1 MPMPFN
7 ATWPVRLLVPAAL
20 SLALAGCAGGGN
32 SQGTFGA
39 PAVDVEPGVGTR
51 ISDQA
56 VAGVG
61 GPSAAPPNLTVGTG
75 ANAVDYSCPV
85 LDVRTGAG
93 IWQVPGN
100 GGLKYQATIATLA
113 RECAINGTT
122 MTMKVGIEGRVVLG
136 EKGTPG
142 GLSVP
147 IRIAVVQEGP
157 NPKTI
162 TSKFFTVPLNIPAG
176 ENQLLFSVVEDQ
188 LSFPL
193 SNPADVEKYVVYVG
207 FDPKGGTETS
217 RPRTTTSKPRPATP
231 AATAPAA
238 AAPAATAP
246 AATSSSTSGSS
257 RSTTSSGSSSSS
269 SSSGTSS
276 GGGFA
281 PPPSS
286 SGSSSTGGFSNSSSG
301 GATFGPPP
309 GTFAPAPSQ

>member
-1 MPMPFN
+1 MRMPFN

-39 PAVDVEPGVGTR
+39 PGVDVEPGAGTR

-61 GPSAAPPNLTVGTG
+61 GPSAAPPTLTVGTG
-75 ANAVDYSCPV
+75 PNAVDYSCPV
-85 LDVRTGAG
+85 VDVRTGAG
-93 IWQVPGN
+93 TWQVQGN
-100 GGLKYQATIATLA
+100 GGLKYQSTLATLA
-113 RECAINGTT
+113 RECAVNGNI

-157 NPKTI
+157 SPKTI
-162 TSKFFTVPLNIPAG
+162 ATKFFTVPLNIPAG
-176 ENQLLFSVVEDQ
+176 ENQLLFSVVEDS

-193 SNPADVEKYVVYVG
+193 NNPADVEKYVVYVG
-207 FDPKGGTETS
+207 FDPKGGNEPA
-217 RPRTTTSKPRPATP
+217 RPRTSTPTKPRPAAP
-231 AATAPAA
+231 AASAPAA
-238 AAPAATAP
+238 AAPAAAAP
-246 AATSSSTSGSS
+246 AAAAPAPAA
-257 RSTTSSGSSSSS
+257 
-269 SSSGTSS
+269 SS

-281 PPPSS
+281 PPPSAS
-286 SGSSSTGGFSNSSSG
+286 TGTSSTGGFSNSSSG

-309 GTFAPAPSQ
+309 GTFAPAPTQ

>member
-1 MPMPFN
+1 MRMPFN

-61 GPSAAPPNLTVGTG
+61 GPSAAPPSLTVGTG

-85 LDVRTGAG
+85 VDVRTGAG
-93 IWQVPGN
+93 TWQVPGN
-100 GGLKYQATIATLA
+100 GGLKYQVTLATLA
-113 RECAINGTT
+113 RECAVNGAT
-122 MTMKVGIEGRVVLG
+122 MNMKVGIEGRVVLG

-162 TSKFFTVPLNIPAG
+162 ATKFFTVPLNIPAG

-193 SNPADVEKYVVYVG
+193 NNPNDVEKYVVYVG
-207 FDPKGGTETS
+207 FDPKGSSEPT
-217 RPRTTTSKPRPATP
+217 RPRTTTSRPRPA
-231 AATAPAA
+231 APAA
-238 AAPAATAP
+238 AAPAASAP
-246 AATSSSTSGSS
+246 AASAPAAAAPAAAAPAA
-257 RSTTSSGSSSSS
+257 SSSSS
-269 SSSGTSS
+269 
-276 GGGFA
+276 GGFA
-281 PPPSS
+281 PPPSTS
-286 SGSSSTGGFSNSSSG
+286 SSSSTGGFSNSSG

-309 GTFAPAPSQ
+309 GTFAPAPGQ

>member
-1 MPMPFN
+1 MRKPFN

-20 SLALAGCAGGGN
+20 SLALAACAGGGN

-61 GPSAAPPNLTVGTG
+61 GPSAAPPSLTVGTG
-75 ANAVDYSCPV
+75 PNAVDYSCPV
-85 LDVRTGAG
+85 VDVRTGAG
-93 IWQVPGN
+93 TWQVQGN
-100 GGLKYQATIATLA
+100 GGLKYQATLATLA
-113 RECAINGTT
+113 RECAVNGAT

-147 IRIAVVQEGP
+147 IRVAVVQEGP
-157 NPKTI
+157 SPKTI
-162 TSKFFTVPLNIPAG
+162 ATKFFTVPLNIPAG

-193 SNPADVEKYVVYVG
+193 NNPADVEKYVVYVG
-207 FDPKGGTETS
+207 FDPKGGNEPA
-217 RPRTTTSKPRPATP
+217 RPRTTTTKPRPAAP

-238 AAPAATAP
+238 AAPAAAAP
-246 AATSSSTSGSS
+246 AAAAPAAS
-257 RSTTSSGSSSSS
+257 
-269 SSSGTSS
+269 SS

-281 PPPSS
+281 PPPSTSSS
-286 SGSSSTGGFSNSSSG
+286 SGSTGGFSNSSSG